1 MQLLTIFAVIG
12 MVLSAAGI
20 YGLISY
26 SVARR
31 THEIGIRMA
40 LGAERSDVFKL
51 VIKKGLLLIVVGLV
65 IGVAGAL
72 ALTRVLRSLL
82 YGVTVTDPVTFV
94 GVSLL
99 LMVVGLVAC
108 YIPARR
114 ATKIDPMSALRYE

>member
-1 MQLLTIFAVIG
+1 
-12 MVLSAAGI
+12 
-20 YGLISY
+20 
-26 SVARR
+26 
-31 THEIGIRMA
+31 MA

-51 VIKKGLLLIVVGLV
+51 VLKKGLLLIVVGLV

-82 YGVTVTDPVTFV
+82 YGVTVTDPVTFAA
-94 GVSLL
+94 VSLL
-99 LMVVGLVAC
+99 LMAVGLVAC